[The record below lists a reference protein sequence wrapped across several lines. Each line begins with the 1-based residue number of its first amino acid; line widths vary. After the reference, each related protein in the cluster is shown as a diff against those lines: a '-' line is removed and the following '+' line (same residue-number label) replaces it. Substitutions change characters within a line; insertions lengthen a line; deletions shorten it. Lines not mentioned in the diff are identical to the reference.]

1 MGIRD
6 DGDGGWVLYATLTNA
21 RHTHVADGL
30 RTNHVVLPHSSLLP
44 DLVQVSFR
52 FQEPWGGA
60 RMRIHVVTTRLPQG
74 VEQCDARN
82 CSRTLLANQVGST
95 MHDLTQLGE
104 TDASFAWLLLGVQD
118 GQYVRCI
125 FACHVPSFGRCNP
138 QQFLRIHAAHMAI
151 LDGVK
156 ETPQIAKREEILE
169 KQLEFLQ
176 ALSNRS

>member
-1 MGIRD
+1 
-6 DGDGGWVLYATLTNA
+6 
-21 RHTHVADGL
+21 
-30 RTNHVVLPHSSLLP
+30 
-44 DLVQVSFR
+44 
-52 FQEPWGGA
+52 
-60 RMRIHVVTTRLPQG
+60 
-74 VEQCDARN
+74 
-82 CSRTLLANQVGST
+82 

-176 ALSNRS
+176 ALSNRSWPNKTTHTHKEEDEAKDNDDKKAKKKQQCRKEYATTRQKTSPDKAIKSTTIAKQSQDHLDTMTRHWRKTNA